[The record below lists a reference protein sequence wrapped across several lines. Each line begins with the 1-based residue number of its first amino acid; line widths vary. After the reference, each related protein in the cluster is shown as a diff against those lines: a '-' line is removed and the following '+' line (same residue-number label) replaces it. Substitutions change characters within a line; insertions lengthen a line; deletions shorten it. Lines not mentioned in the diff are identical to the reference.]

1 MYDGIYDPQ
10 WMEDTS
16 MTNSSTHNNQDDELT
31 FGIDMGAPDSDETAL
46 AIKIGKESFIFN
58 GKEAEAILAWHNQQL
73 DQAMPEKLK

>member
-16 MTNSSTHNNQDDELT
+16 MTSSSTPNNQDDELDAALIL
-31 FGIDMGAPDSDETAL
+31 FLDTARIHIAQGGNYL
-46 AIKIGKESFIFN
+46 KAFDDAK
-58 GKEAEAILAWHNQQL
+58 AAILAWHNQQL